1 MEHRILV
8 LDGHSLHINNI
19 EFIEHCIQHNIHLLC
34 LPAHTTHIL
43 QPLDIGLFSPL
54 GAYYKQELEDF
65 QRNHGSYWKMRK
77 GDFYPMLQRAREKA
91 MTSNNVVSAWRAS
104 GMIPFNRQRV
114 LQNLNLQTKATPTVP
129 LSARYSG
136 LRPLARRDGR
146 AQEVDEIQKK
156 AAELDESPATILL
169 NRAIELA
176 QEAETQSILD
186 KATIKQLEASRPSKT
201 DRRQIKGGLLL
212 HTKVLGE
219 LYKKREQDDLKKQ
232 QKAEAARIRRLKAKK
247 QPVSK
252 KRSQFRGLKNSSAAL
267 IVSSESESEAESENQ
282 VVCIL

>member
-1 MEHRILV
+1 M
-8 LDGHSLHINNI
+8 
-19 EFIEHCIQHNIHLLC
+19 
-34 LPAHTTHIL
+34 
-43 QPLDIGLFSPL
+43 
-54 GAYYKQELEDF
+54 
-65 QRNHGSYWKMRK
+65 
-77 GDFYPMLQRAREKA
+77 
-91 MTSNNVVSAWRAS
+91 
-104 GMIPFNRQRV
+104 
-114 LQNLNLQTKATPTVP
+114 QNPNLQTKATPTVP

-146 AQEVDEIQKK
+146 AQKVDEIQKK